1 MKKLMILMLAVA
13 GASGVALAQNPKV
26 VTSDKT
32 GWHKIGETTVDFKKE
47 REEILVLGANRF
59 ADIKFRVA
67 DEPIDLVSVEIVF
80 ASGDNQIININSHI
94 KAPGDSR
101 KINLKGSSERNVT
114 KIIFVYKTLP
124 NANDK
129 KAHVEIWG
137 YKTNADRT

>member
-1 MKKLMILMLAVA
+1 MMLMLAVA

-47 REEILVLGANRF
+47 REEILVIGANRF
-59 ADIKFRVA
+59 ADIKFKVA

-80 ASGDNQIININSHI
+80 DNGENQRILINSHI

-101 KINLKGSSERNVT
+101 NINLKGAGERDVK

-124 NANDK
+124 NAGEK
-129 KAHVEIWG
+129 KAHVEVWG
-137 YKTNADRT
+137 LKTNVDKT